1 MEPSHAST
9 ERGAICLVQVWWRR
23 RWLTHAVVRSVS
35 VFDGTSLVDGTGR
48 LCTASGSPPLRPGR
62 AEHKPPSNGVGEA
75 LAVQRRR
82 SDAGAAV
89 FVAPVA
95 APSEPMHK
103 EGKIRRY
110 APRLLPC
117 HSVHATIWSRR
128 VRKEPEQR
136 THDREVPAVVVS
148 RPLKSDAQ
156 LPPPAGKAPEVTH
169 DAQEATEHEH
179 TARLW

>member
-82 SDAGAAV
+82 SDAGAVV

-95 APSEPMHK
+95 APSERLYK
-103 EGKIRRY
+103 EGKIRCD
-110 APRLLPC
+110 APRFLAKHP
-117 HSVHATIWSRR
+117 VHATVWSRR
-128 VRKEPEQR
+128 VGAVSY
-136 THDREVPAVVVS
+136 TH
-148 RPLKSDAQ
+148 LT
-156 LPPPAGKAPEVTH
+156 LPTTPYV
-169 DAQEATEHEH
+169 
-179 TARLW
+179 